1 MEVEYVELSQSM
13 REIIGT
19 REVIKELQTFV
30 ISGKTQNPKYC
41 THSKA
46 FLLNDIP
53 T

>member
-1 MEVEYVELSQSM
+1 MEVEYIELSQPM
-13 REIIGT
+13 HEIIGT